1 MDREFV
7 LYALAAFSGGI
18 ITLIMTGPLG
28 LAIFALFV
36 SIVTHIYNW
45 RTIRRMK

>member
-28 LAIFALFV
+28 LAILSLFV
-36 SIVTHIYNW
+36 IIVTQIYNL
-45 RTIRRMK
+45 RTIIRM